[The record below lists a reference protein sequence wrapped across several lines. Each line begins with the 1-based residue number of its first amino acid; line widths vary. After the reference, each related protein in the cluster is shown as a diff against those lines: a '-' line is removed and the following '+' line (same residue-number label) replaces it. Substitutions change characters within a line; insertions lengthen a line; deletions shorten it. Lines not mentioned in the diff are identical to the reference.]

1 MAALEE
7 SMEKNRILVVED
19 EESLLKLESILFTS
33 KGYQVTG
40 ARDGNE
46 ALRSIAQERPDL
58 VVLDVMLPG
67 LDGFDVCRAIKD
79 DPATNCIPVVMLTAK
94 KSSRDLERGKEAGA
108 DAYITKPFK
117 SVKVIEVIEAL
128 IGKHAPKG
136 GELR

>member
-1 MAALEE
+1 
-7 SMEKNRILVVED
+7 MEKNRILVVED

-46 ALRSIAQERPDL
+46 ALRSIAQQRPDL

-79 DPATNCIPVVMLTAK
+79 DPDTNYIPVVMLTAK

-117 SVKVIEVIEAL
+117 SVKVLEIIEGL
-128 IGKHAPKG
+128 IGKDAPKG
-136 GELR
+136 GEPR